1 MSNSQW
7 HGGKGSGRRTA
18 SIPDSEMSARWDA
31 IFGKKKAEPEQKENK
46 DELSEQT
53 KDADQ

>member
-7 HGGKGSGRRTA
+7 HGGKGSGRRAA

-31 IFGKKKAEPEQKENK
+31 IFGKKKNKNVTKAESPLDKPEQEKPE
-46 DELSEQT
+46 
-53 KDADQ
+53 